1 MSSEGPLDLAIIG
14 GGAAG
19 TYAAHRLRAAHPEW
33 SISLLEA
40 SGRIGGRL
48 LSVIP
53 PGGGGQVAELGG
65 MRFREGHRLVSDA
78 VRSLGLKT
86 RPFST
91 AHAQNRFYLRGMA
104 RTAGDAPEQR
114 GRGYR
119 LEGWE
124 RDKTP
129 GELLMA
135 AFERVIPGAVGLS
148 EAELA
153 ALIPSREFNGRPLYE
168 LSLDDVFAATL
179 SADAHRFV
187 LDSFGYDSGI
197 RPHNAADGIPY
208 LLREAGP
215 HLEDQQTPI
224 DGMERLPRALADRF
238 EADGGEVLLGHRL
251 TGFHAETGD
260 EDPVLCLQF
269 EGRPAI
275 MARRLILALPRMA
288 LESVATASPPMQS
301 PEISEML
308 AAVEA
313 YPAHKLYLLYERPWW
328 REGPGSGNL
337 DVSDLPLRKTYYL
350 DGIEG
355 HPGEGGLVLATYTDG
370 VLVDPWRSLID
381 GRAPRLDLQPFG
393 SSDRWDD
400 FAPPQAMVD
409 AAQQHLRIMHGRP
422 EIPEP
427 VSGAFISWDVA
438 ERGGAW
444 HYWRAGARSWEVKP
458 RIVQPV
464 LGLDVY
470 VCGEAYST
478 AQAWVEG
485 ALETAEVVVQRL
497 R

>member
-53 PGGGGQVAELGG
+53 PGGGGQLAELGG

-168 LSLDDVFAATL
+168 LSLDDVFAATV

-197 RPHNAADGIPY
+197 RPHNAADGIRTCFARLDPTWRTSRPRSTGWNAY
-208 LLREAGP
+208 RARSPIAFRPMEARSCSVIGSQASTPRPAMRIPCCACSSRAGP
-215 HLEDQQTPI
+215 
-224 DGMERLPRALADRF
+224 
-238 EADGGEVLLGHRL
+238 
-251 TGFHAETGD
+251 
-260 EDPVLCLQF
+260 
-269 EGRPAI
+269 
-275 MARRLILALPRMA
+275 
-288 LESVATASPPMQS
+288 
-301 PEISEML
+301 
-308 AAVEA
+308 
-313 YPAHKLYLLYERPWW
+313 
-328 REGPGSGNL
+328 
-337 DVSDLPLRKTYYL
+337 
-350 DGIEG
+350 
-355 HPGEGGLVLATYTDG
+355 
-370 VLVDPWRSLID
+370 
-381 GRAPRLDLQPFG
+381 
-393 SSDRWDD
+393 
-400 FAPPQAMVD
+400 
-409 AAQQHLRIMHGRP
+409 
-422 EIPEP
+422 
-427 VSGAFISWDVA
+427 
-438 ERGGAW
+438 
-444 HYWRAGARSWEVKP
+444 RSWP
-458 RIVQPV
+458 
-464 LGLDVY
+464 
-470 VCGEAYST
+470 A
-478 AQAWVEG
+478 A
-485 ALETAEVVVQRL
+485 
-497 R
+497 